1 MFYGPFN
8 WPEVLFPNIL
18 SRSPDFQK
26 DLPNILAQTGEL
38 SKIIKTGTSSG
49 ASKLSFD
56 RHKSGGTSTLKDQAM
71 HAHLLSFSPI
81 DREKATVSKQM
92 REESLPSRNPTT
104 APAVTC
110 TERFIF
116 TIQLVN
122 IVQQVPI
129 TKVSFIPLH

>member
-1 MFYGPFN
+1 
-8 WPEVLFPNIL
+8 
-18 SRSPDFQK
+18 
-26 DLPNILAQTGEL
+26 
-38 SKIIKTGTSSG
+38 
-49 ASKLSFD
+49 
-56 RHKSGGTSTLKDQAM
+56 M

-81 DREKATVSKQM
+81 DREEATVSKQM

-104 APAVTC
+104 APEVTC

-129 TKVSFIPLH
+129 TKAAVFHYINLICVVFVSFKS